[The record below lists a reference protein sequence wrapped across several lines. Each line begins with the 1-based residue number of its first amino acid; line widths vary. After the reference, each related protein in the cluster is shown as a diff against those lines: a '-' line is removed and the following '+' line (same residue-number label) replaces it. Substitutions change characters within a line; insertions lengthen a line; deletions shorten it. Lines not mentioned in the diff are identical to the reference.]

1 MTKMPL
7 LTYMDIDPLALSEVV
22 AFGVEPYEHLKRM
35 ENEYEALAT
44 IKWCTMLERTQQLYY
59 SLKVIVLLVTSISYL
74 ELKQLFR
81 QTTDPRSVFDKIT
94 KLKEIDIRY

>member
-22 AFGVEPYEHLKRM
+22 AFGVEPYEHLERM

-44 IKWCTMLERTQQLYY
+44 IKWLPHKKQSIFPITFKVYNVGKEATVVLQLQGDC
-59 SLKVIVLLVTSISYL
+59 SLGYIHIVY
-74 ELKQLFR
+74 
-81 QTTDPRSVFDKIT
+81 
-94 KLKEIDIRY
+94 

>member
-22 AFGVEPYEHLKRM
+22 AFGVEPYEHLERM

-44 IKWCTMLERTQQLYY
+44 IKCKASYCFP
-59 SLKVIVLLVTSISYL
+59 IVYPPAV
-74 ELKQLFR
+74 
-81 QTTDPRSVFDKIT
+81 DW
-94 KLKEIDIRY
+94 